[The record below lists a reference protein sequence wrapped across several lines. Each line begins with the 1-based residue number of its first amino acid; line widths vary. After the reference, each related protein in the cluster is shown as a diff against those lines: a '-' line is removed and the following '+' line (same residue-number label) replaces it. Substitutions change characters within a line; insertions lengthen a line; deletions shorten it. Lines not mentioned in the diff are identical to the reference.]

1 MQIIALAFMSI
12 AVTSIRCFS
21 VSRRLP
27 LLVSVQRRS
36 FRIDATKYTTADLQ
50 GKMYPPASVS
60 DGFDLMEIGI
70 GRQSHCVRSCWSL
83 CPKLL
88 IHFIEA
94 YRFNA
99 SFLSHL

>member
-12 AVTSIRCFS
+12 AVTSISCFS

-27 LLVSVQRRS
+27 QLLSVRMRS
-36 FRIDATKYTTADLQ
+36 LSIDATKYTTADLQ

-60 DGFDLMEIGI
+60 DGFDLMKIGI

-83 CPKLL
+83 YL
-88 IHFIEA
+88 
-94 YRFNA
+94 
-99 SFLSHL
+99 